1 MIIVV
6 TLLYTFYTYYF
17 GNYVTLRIDFDQ
29 KNRVVL
35 HTKIDLNLHLVKKT
49 SRAAKIFKV
58 SETETVWT
66 NLVVIC

>member
-49 SRAAKIFKV
+49 SRAAKIFNV

-66 NLVVIC
+66 NLVVIG